1 MSSRTILNLV
11 NPKDIWSLKYEI
23 IKFPDG
29 QQNVKIT
36 SMLFPEITGVESVTI
51 KSRLNNFRDL
61 EIIICANQALK
72 EIGFKSV
79 DLYVPYFIGSRSDRK
94 FETGSVNYLKK
105 VISPIINAQG
115 FNKVTVTDPHSDVLE
130 ACLENYTKIS
140 NYELVKFALTKID
153 NKNGA
158 CDRVCLVSPDSGAYK
173 KVFDVAQNFQI
184 ENIITANKIRDL
196 STGKIIKTE
205 IPELIKKD
213 LNYIIVDDICDGG
226 RTFNELS
233 KAIKEKDQ
241 DAKIYLVVTHGIF
254 SAGFD
259 ELNKNFEG
267 IFTTNS
273 YSDLEDLKGDT
284 SKVTQMNIF

>member
-1 MSSRTILNLV
+1 MSSRTVLNLV

-205 IPELIKKD
+205 IPELTKKD

>member
-1 MSSRTILNLV
+1 MSSRAILNLV
-11 NPKDIWSLKYEI
+11 NPKDIRGLKYEI

-29 QQNVKIT
+29 QQNVKFTNI
-36 SMLFPEITGVESVTI
+36 LFPKIPGEESVTI

-94 FETGSVNYLKK
+94 FEMGSVNYLKK

-115 FNKVTVTDPHSDVLE
+115 FNGVTVTDPHSDVLE
-130 ACLENYTKIS
+130 ACLENYTKIN

-153 NKNGA
+153 NRNGA
-158 CDRVCLVSPDSGAYK
+158 RDRVCLVSPDSGAYK

-205 IPELIKKD
+205 IPELIKKG

-273 YSDLEDLKGDT
+273 YSDLEDLKEDT

>member
-1 MSSRTILNLV
+1 MSSRTVLNLV

-115 FNKVTVTDPHSDVLE
+115 FNRVTVTDPHSDVLE

-205 IPELIKKD
+205 IPELTKKD

>member
-1 MSSRTILNLV
+1 MSSRTVLNLV

-29 QQNVKIT
+29 QQNVKFT
-36 SMLFPEITGVESVTI
+36 SMLFPEIAGVESVTI

-115 FNKVTVTDPHSDVLE
+115 FNRVTVTDPHSDVLE

-184 ENIITANKIRDL
+184 ENILLLIR
-196 STGKIIKTE
+196 
-205 IPELIKKD
+205 
-213 LNYIIVDDICDGG
+213 
-226 RTFNELS
+226 
-233 KAIKEKDQ
+233 
-241 DAKIYLVVTHGIF
+241 
-254 SAGFD
+254 
-259 ELNKNFEG
+259 
-267 IFTTNS
+267 
-273 YSDLEDLKGDT
+273 
-284 SKVTQMNIF
+284 

>member
-1 MSSRTILNLV
+1 MSSRTVLNLV

-130 ACLENYTKIS
+130 ACLENYTKIN

-205 IPELIKKD
+205 IPELTKKD